1 VRFERTST
9 RPATPCCQELVLDY
23 EAAVG
28 ALTLQFLNENEA
40 TRVAALSWLLML
52 QTRAPRK
59 VGIISVYDPDEAN
72 TSQALAAHDGTFPA
86 LLKTLSDP
94 SDTVVTRDLQ
104 LLSQISKNSDD
115 SYFTFFM
122 VNLLKLF
129 CTDRRLLETRG
140 NLIIR
145 QLCVN
150 LSPERIYRTMA
161 DCLEKDEDVEFASIM
176 VQNLNNNLITAP
188 ELADLRK
195 KLRTWD
201 TRDSQALFVTLFRS
215 WCHNAVATI
224 SLCLLAQAYEQAYN
238 LLQIFADIEMTV
250 NMLIQID
257 KLVQLLE
264 SPVFTYLRLQ
274 LLEPE
279 RYPYLYRC
287 LYGIL
292 MLLPQS
298 AAFAALKNRLNSVS
312 AIGYLHM
319 PTASPLARQS
329 QTTHSPSSTSS
340 SSTSSSTPNNPSS
353 SSSASTNTPS
363 SAPLSSQFER
373 RGLKSR
379 DDKANSSTP
388 NPAALP
394 WSDLLEKFRTIQDR
408 ARRRLQGQVGL
419 ADGQHSG
426 EVAGADVS
434 FGSSVGSLDGT
445 ASTAGMVRGVGAGAD
460 RRLLGA
466 PGQAGR
472 TLTGMGAAGGRG
484 GRLTPTMGLGMRGI
498 SPEKRAVGSTAPTTT
513 ERTQSDVGKD
523 HGHRSKFS
531 ASHLGRL
538 ALARGKS
545 FSGGVSGALGGVGVG
560 GAGGTGGG
568 ASGSATGGGSAAGAG
583 AARR

>member
-1 VRFERTST
+1 
-9 RPATPCCQELVLDY
+9 
-23 EAAVG
+23 
-28 ALTLQFLNENEA
+28 
-40 TRVAALSWLLML
+40 
-52 QTRAPRK
+52 
-59 VGIISVYDPDEAN
+59 
-72 TSQALAAHDGTFPA
+72 
-86 LLKTLSDP
+86 
-94 SDTVVTRDLQ
+94 
-104 LLSQISKNSDD
+104 
-115 SYFTFFM
+115 M

-201 TRDSQALFVTLFRS
+201 SRDSQVLFVTLFRS

-238 LLQIFADIEMTV
+238 LLQTFADIEMTV

-279 RYPYLYRC
+279 RHPYLYRC

-319 PTASPLARQS
+319 PTQSPV
-329 QTTHSPSSTSS
+329 PSSTRT
-340 SSTSSSTPNNPSS
+340 SSTVPSGASNASGGQASNTSSNILP
-353 SSSASTNTPS
+353 A
-363 SAPLSSQFER
+363 AFER
-373 RGLKSR
+373 ANRLKPR
-379 DDKANSSTP
+379 DEASK
-388 NPAALP
+388 PAIP
-394 WSDLLEKFRTIQDR
+394 WTELLEKFRNVQDK
-408 ARRRLQGQVGL
+408 ARRRQQGPSPE
-419 ADGQHSG
+419 DNT
-426 EVAGADVS
+426 VS
-434 FGSSVGSLDGT
+434 SFDTTIGSLDGNAIPRPSGPAGERRMLGGSNHDGRPGT
-445 ASTAGMVRGVGAGAD
+445 RDSILSHSRGQSNASFTSIAKNGRMTPTGGGGLRGV
-460 RRLLGA
+460 
-466 PGQAGR
+466 
-472 TLTGMGAAGGRG
+472 
-484 GRLTPTMGLGMRGI
+484 
-498 SPEKRAVGSTAPTTT
+498 SPEKRLSTGQPGAFGP
-513 ERTQSDVGKD
+513 EKSQLEVGKE
-523 HGHRSKFS
+523 HGHRSKLS
-531 ASHLGRL
+531 GLGRL
-538 ALARGKS
+538 AIARGKS
-545 FSGGVSGALGGVGVG
+545 FSGGVGGVLG
-560 GAGGTGGG
+560 GGG
-568 ASGSATGGGSAAGAG
+568 ANSAKK
-583 AARR
+583 

>member
-1 VRFERTST
+1 
-9 RPATPCCQELVLDY
+9 
-23 EAAVG
+23 
-28 ALTLQFLNENEA
+28 
-40 TRVAALSWLLML
+40 
-52 QTRAPRK
+52 
-59 VGIISVYDPDEAN
+59 
-72 TSQALAAHDGTFPA
+72 
-86 LLKTLSDP
+86 
-94 SDTVVTRDLQ
+94 
-104 LLSQISKNSDD
+104 
-115 SYFTFFM
+115 M

-145 QLCVN
+145 QLCIN
-150 LSPERIYRTMA
+150 LSPERIYRTMS
-161 DCLEKDEDVEFASIM
+161 DCLEKDEDIEFASIM

-195 KLRTWD
+195 KLRAWD
-201 TRDSQALFVTLFRS
+201 TRDSQTLFVTLFRS

-312 AIGYLHM
+312 AIGYLHI
-319 PTASPLARQS
+319 PTQSPIASRTSSAAGS
-329 QTTHSPSSTSS
+329 ASTTTVGTSS
-340 SSTSSSTPNNPSS
+340 SSSSNILP
-353 SSSASTNTPS
+353 A
-363 SAPLSSQFER
+363 AFER
-373 RGLKSR
+373 ANRLKPR
-379 DDKANSSTP
+379 DEANKGSI
-388 NPAALP
+388 AIP
-394 WSDLLEKFRTIQDR
+394 WAELLEKFKTVQDR
-408 ARRRLQGQVGL
+408 ARRRQQGQSGNGETGA
-419 ADGQHSG
+419 ADT
-426 EVAGADVS
+426 S
-434 FGSSVGSLDGT
+434 FVSSVGSLDGSAIPRPPGPGERRMLGT
-445 ASTAGMVRGVGAGAD
+445 NIDGRPMSSRDGIGHARAQSSAAFSANSARSGRMTPNGGIRGASPDKRSSLIGGQ
-460 RRLLGA
+460 
-466 PGQAGR
+466 PGPA
-472 TLTGMGAAGGRG
+472 
-484 GRLTPTMGLGMRGI
+484 
-498 SPEKRAVGSTAPTTT
+498 
-513 ERTQSDVGKD
+513 ERTQSDVGKE

-545 FSGGVSGALGGVGVG
+545 FSGGVGGVLG
-560 GAGGTGGG
+560 GAGGGSSSTGK
-568 ASGSATGGGSAAGAG
+568 
-583 AARR
+583 R